1 VAAESRAYTADEM
14 FRVLLSAWSVNYLV
28 YRAMGA
34 TIKAQ
39 HWEMGGFWIFRS
51 ERWVDVPVDSVR
63 VSASFEAFHPNTTA
77 LAGSISRSETLV
89 NASSAEVK
97 LQAGGVI
104 ISIPMPNEPSGGFG
118 PAAPPG
124 PGAGPVPASLPVD
137 AVRATGDA
145 VINGQIVICDEVF
158 KR

>member
-1 VAAESRAYTADEM
+1 M

-28 YRAMGA
+28 YRAIGA

-63 VSASFEAFHPNTTA
+63 VSASFEAFHPNTSA
-77 LAGSISRSETLV
+77 LAGSISRSE
-89 NASSAEVK
+89 
-97 LQAGGVI
+97 
-104 ISIPMPNEPSGGFG
+104 GFG

-145 VINGQIVICDEVF
+145 VIAGELVICDEVF